1 MKKLTFITVSL
12 LIVVEGLLSCK
23 KEYSCEDCIG
33 NNHPPL
39 ALARPDQVITL
50 PTDSVLLNGGKSSD
64 PDGKISAWQWT
75 KLTGPASFTI
85 VSATAAI
92 TTVKILKV
100 GAYKF
105 ELKVTDDEGASARDT
120 VMITVDSIATSNHP
134 PVACA
139 GADRTITLPTDT
151 ATLDGNCSTDP
162 DNNISSYLW
171 TKIAGPASVTIANAN
186 AATTLVSNL
195 TEGVYQFELKVTD
208 AGGLFSKDTVQVTV
222 SPASKTCDANRPQV
236 NAQLIPI
243 GTLSEPRA
251 EMAVASA
258 GNKILFA
265 GGYSTGGVS
274 TRTRV
279 DVFDFAANTWSTAEL
294 SSQRRGIA
302 AVAAGNKI
310 FFAGGENEG
319 GDYMY
324 TDVDIYDVAT
334 NTWSLSHMSTEGHT
348 LTTATTGNKVF
359 FAAGSYG
366 IYATS
371 TVNIYDLIS
380 NSWSTASLSAPRN
393 SPVAVSANNKVYFTG
408 GVPSTGPI
416 SNIIDIY
423 NNATGVWSTSFL
435 QVPRV
440 WHAAIAVNDILY
452 FAGGLSTE
460 LSATNYEP
468 TCSVETLNT
477 NTGAR
482 TLMNL
487 SSPIAGLHAVVKDNK
502 ILFLRND
509 AALADSDK
517 FDVYDIISNTWSIG
531 VLPYKIGGASIISVN
546 NTTYVAG
553 VSINGVLSNK
563 VWKLEF

>member
-1 MKKLTFITVSL
+1 MKKLIFITVSL
-12 LIVVEGLLSCK
+12 LIVVVGLLSCK
-23 KEYSCEDCIG
+23 KEYSCADCIG

-39 ALARPDQVITL
+39 ALAGSDTVITL
-50 PTDSVLLNGGKSSD
+50 PADSVLLNGSKSSD

-92 TTVKILKV
+92 TTVKNLNV
-100 GAYKF
+100 GAYRF
-105 ELKVTDDEGASARDT
+105 ELKVTDDEGASSRDT
-120 VMITVDSIATSNHP
+120 VMITVDSTATSNHP

-139 GADRTITLPTDT
+139 GADQTITLPTDT
-151 ATLDGNCSTDP
+151 ATLHGNCSTDP

-186 AATTLVSNL
+186 ATTTLVSNL
-195 TEGVYQFELKVTD
+195 TEGIYQFELKVTD
-208 AGGLFSKDTVQVTV
+208 AGGLFSKDTVQITV
-222 SPASKTCDANRPQV
+222 SAASKTCDANRPQV

-243 GTLSEPRA
+243 GTLSESRDG
-251 EMAVASA
+251 MVVASA

-265 GGYSTGGVS
+265 GGYYSTGGVS
-274 TRTRV
+274 TRV
-279 DVFDFAANTWSTAEL
+279 DIFDFAANTWSTAEL
-294 SSQRRGIA
+294 SSKRHGIA

-310 FFAGGENEG
+310 FFAGGIDEY
-319 GDYMY
+319 DFRS

-334 NTWSLSHMSTEGHT
+334 NTWSLSHMSTEGDR

-359 FAAGSYG
+359 FAGGNFG

-371 TVNIYDLIS
+371 TVNIYDLTS
-380 NSWSTASLSAPRN
+380 NTWSTASLSAPRN
-393 SPVAVSANNKVYFTG
+393 FPTAVSANNKVYFTG
-408 GVPSTGPI
+408 GDPWTGQI
-416 SNIIDIY
+416 SNVIDIY
-423 NNATGVWSTSFL
+423 NNTTGVWSTSYL

-487 SSPIAGLHAVVKDNK
+487 STPRAGLYAVVKDNK
-502 ILFLRND
+502 ILFFGGD
-509 AALADSDK
+509 GLADSDK

-553 VSINGVLSNK
+553 GVSINGVLSNK
-563 VWKLEF
+563 VLKLEF

>member
-39 ALARPDQVITL
+39 ALAGPDQVITL

>member
-1 MKKLTFITVSL
+1 MAM
-12 LIVVEGLLSCK
+12 
-23 KEYSCEDCIG
+23 D
-33 NNHPPL
+33 
-39 ALARPDQVITL
+39 
-50 PTDSVLLNGGKSSD
+50 
-64 PDGKISAWQWT
+64 KIS
-75 KLTGPASFTI
+75 GPDTFKI
-85 VSATAAI
+85 VQPTAAR
-92 TTVKILKV
+92 TTVNKLVKGV
-100 GAYKF
+100 FEF
-105 ELKVTDDEGASARDT
+105 ELKVTDAEGLFSKDT
-120 VMITVDSIATSNHP
+120 VQVTVNAATPTNHP
-134 PVACA
+134 PIACA
-139 GADRTITLPTDT
+139 GADQTITLPTDT
-151 ATLDGNCSTDP
+151 VTLLDGSCSTDP
-162 DNNISSYLW
+162 DNNITSYLW
-171 TKIAGPASVTIANAN
+171 TKVAGPASLTIANAN
-186 AATTLVSNL
+186 AVTTQVSEL
-195 TEGVYQFELKVTD
+195 TEGTYQFELKVTD

-222 SPASKTCDANRPQV
+222 SAAFSNTCDANRPQV

-251 EMAVASA
+251 GMVVASA

-265 GGYSTGGVS
+265 GGYSTGSVS
-274 TRTRV
+274 TRV
-279 DVFDFAANTWSTAEL
+279 DIFDFAANTWSTAEL

-310 FFAGGENEG
+310 FFAGGVDED
-319 GDYMY
+319 DYGWRS

-334 NTWSLSHMSTEGHT
+334 DTWSLSNMSKEGDG

-359 FAAGSYG
+359 FAGGNFG

-371 TVNIYDLIS
+371 TVNIYDLTS
-380 NSWSTASLSAPRN
+380 NTWSTASLSAPRN
-393 SPVAVSANNKVYFTG
+393 FPTAVSANNKVYFTG
-408 GVPSTGPI
+408 GDPWTGQI
-416 SNIIDIY
+416 SNVIDIY
-423 NNATGVWSTSFL
+423 DNTTGVWSTSYL

-440 WHAAIAVNDILY
+440 RHAAIAVNDILY
-452 FAGGLSTE
+452 FAGGLST
-460 LSATNYEP
+460 NYQP

-487 SSPIAGLHAVVKDNK
+487 SIPIAGLYAVVKDNK

-509 AALADSDK
+509 GLADSDK

-553 VSINGVLSNK
+553 VSINGVVSNK